1 MRVLSVGGGSGG
13 HVTPVLAVLN
23 ELARLDSKLEA
34 VFVCDKAFESQS
46 RGLMEH
52 ALVPVSV
59 HVIKAGKLRRYHG
72 IPLWKQLLDI
82 PTVAKNIRDI
92 FFIGIGFFQSLVLL
106 CRFKP
111 DVVFAKGGYVCLPL
125 GYAARILGVP
135 LVIHDSDTRPGLT
148 NKTLSRFARSIATG
162 SPLENY
168 SYPKEKTV
176 YTGVPIDP
184 AFHMLSPEEVH
195 QAKHDIGIVDLS
207 KPLVVVTGGG
217 LGSENINRG
226 IVAIA
231 ERLIADGYAIYHVT
245 GKRHAERVKRDA
257 PEHADYHIVP
267 FVYKDMV
274 KVLGAADVVVSR
286 GSATFLQELAAL
298 AKPTVIVPAGHLG
311 DQVKNAAVYEAAHAA
326 YVVSD
331 EEVRAGL
338 GLYDAIRSC
347 ISQQKET
354 KAMTE
359 RFHAF
364 AKTDAAIDVA
374 HLIVSAVEKSDQ

>member
-1 MRVLSVGGGSGG
+1 M
-13 HVTPVLAVLN
+13 
-23 ELARLDSKLEA
+23 
-34 VFVCDKAFESQS
+34 
-46 RGLMEH
+46 
-52 ALVPVSV
+52 
-59 HVIKAGKLRRYHG
+59 I
-72 IPLWKQLLDI
+72 
-82 PTVAKNIRDI
+82 
-92 FFIGIGFFQSLVLL
+92 
-106 CRFKP
+106 
-111 DVVFAKGGYVCLPL
+111 
-125 GYAARILGVP
+125 
-135 LVIHDSDTRPGLT
+135 
-148 NKTLSRFARSIATG
+148 
-162 SPLENY
+162 
-168 SYPKEKTV
+168 
-176 YTGVPIDP
+176 
-184 AFHMLSPEEVH
+184 
-195 QAKHDIGIVDLS
+195 
-207 KPLVVVTGGG
+207 VVVTGGG